1 SICFIHLLYSCTVQK
16 EHGTEK
22 MTVDLVVLS
31 QSPRVLEPPHRDVT
45 VDLGGT
51 VELECKVDSHEVTW
65 VLPSQVQMIAGQA
78 NGHVQQRVRVNDNG
92 TLWISQA
99 SLTDTGTY
107 RCTGNRVAGSDAVSV
122 RLHVSARPP
131 EIQQRKHEN
140 MTLMEGSFAYITCT
154 ATGIPQPIIHW
165 TTPDGLKLSSSQTIN
180 GTLVVQKVQR
190 YDGGNYTCI
199 ARNSVGQDHKVAR
212 LEILITPPVFS
223 DQRGAAR
230 SVTAVQGQRMLLDC
244 TAKGTPT
251 PHITWILPGNVNLPA
266 PYYSTRRTVHQ
277 NGTLEIQFPQK
288 TDSGQLTCVA
298 HNDGGEVRM
307 SVNLEVKEAV
317 GRPQTRPS
325 VTDNVSLRLGTTAI
339 FKTLNCFI

>member
-1 SICFIHLLYSCTVQK
+1 MTQRFEVHPNGTLIIRKSQLSDAGQYSCTVQK

-165 TTPDGLKLSSSQTIN
+165 TTPDGLKLSSSQTII
-180 GTLVVQKVQR
+180 QR

-251 PHITWILPGNVNLPA
+251 PHITWILPGN
-266 PYYSTRRTVHQ
+266 

-317 GRPQTRPS
+317 GSRPLVSQTH
-325 VTDNVSLRLGTTAI
+325 L
-339 FKTLNCFI
+339 KHK

>member
-1 SICFIHLLYSCTVQK
+1 MAV
-16 EHGTEK
+16 GN
-22 MTVDLVVLS
+22 
-31 QSPRVLEPPHRDVT
+31 VT

-165 TTPDGLKLSSSQTIN
+165 TTPDGLKLSSSQTISGQN
-180 GTLVVQKVQR
+180 LIVFPNGTLHIQRLSPRNSGRYECLARNTISSSHRTVMLSKNQLPVRVFHGQTVTLQCNAKGDPIPTITWMSPTNRLILPSLDKYQILKDGTLVVQKVQR

-230 SVTAVQGQRMLLDC
+230 SVTLLFYLSGVPNPPK
-244 TAKGTPT
+244 TQVT
-251 PHITWILPGNVNLPA
+251 VNL
-266 PYYSTRRTVHQ
+266 
-277 NGTLEIQFPQK
+277 
-288 TDSGQLTCVA
+288 
-298 HNDGGEVRM
+298 
-307 SVNLEVKEAV
+307 
-317 GRPQTRPS
+317 
-325 VTDNVSLRLGTTAI
+325 
-339 FKTLNCFI
+339 FI